1 MMDIPGGLDLDE
13 AAPRGTIIINY
24 GVCGCRFLTGFFLPS
39 ALSQPVYTIKY
50 SDAEAGATCGIN
62 EYDPARVESTL
73 MQSF

>member
-1 MMDIPGGLDLDE
+1 LQL
-13 AAPRGTIIINY
+13 
-24 GVCGCRFLTGFFLPS
+24 LTGFFLPS

-73 MQSF
+73 MQSY